1 MKMINT
7 VVDGDQGDDGND
19 KSYDVDDDAREGGI
33 RQFVHRWRLLH
44 CSTASLPLL
53 FHFSSTEMT

>member
-1 MKMINT
+1 MMMINLSLLNT
-7 VVDGDQGDDGND
+7 DDEDDQDDDGND

-44 CSTASLPLL
+44 CSTPPPLL
-53 FHFSSTEMT
+53 LH